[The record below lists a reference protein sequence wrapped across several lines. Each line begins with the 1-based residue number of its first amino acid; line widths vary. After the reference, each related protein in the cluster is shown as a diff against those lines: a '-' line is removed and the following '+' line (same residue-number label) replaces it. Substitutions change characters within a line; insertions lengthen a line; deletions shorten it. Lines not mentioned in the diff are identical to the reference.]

1 LLNGNLNIKIPLAS
15 LPPISGGILSWTVSA
30 QYNSKL
36 WDITREQANED
47 PLTWA
52 PYYIDYPGAGGGW
65 TIGATYAFFFR
76 NSNDDMAR
84 LWYPGNTGLPAWDLD
99 LINNNPWWKVVLRMP
114 DGSEHEFRPLDNSS
128 YSGSQQ
134 FLRGFF
140 NVIPNGAAAKRYYS
154 VDGTF
159 MFARI
164 TNWNDWTVYM
174 LDGTRIIQTPDGIQ
188 RIQDTNNNKIKIFS
202 DTNGTHY
209 QDEQTLREIRVTYN
223 ASINTFQVWYKTVGG
238 VDQHIDIVFGSTTVQ
253 GKLYPVNMNG
263 CELTQVLFSQIEV
276 VREIIF
282 PQTEPGQ
289 PQRKFTF
296 SYNSDTST
304 TATDPAAFSCPG
316 GGQNYTR
323 TVSHGFGELSRIVM
337 PSGSVVDYSYT
348 LDGIHSLGP

>member
-1 LLNGNLNIKIPLAS
+1 
-15 LPPISGGILSWTVSA
+15 
-30 QYNSKL
+30 
-36 WDITREQANED
+36 
-47 PLTWA
+47 
-52 PYYIDYPGAGGGW
+52 
-65 TIGATYAFFFR
+65 
-76 NSNDDMAR
+76 
-84 LWYPGNTGLPAWDLD
+84 
-99 LINNNPWWKVVLRMP
+99 
-114 DGSEHEFRPLDNSS
+114 
-128 YSGSQQ
+128 
-134 FLRGFF
+134 
-140 NVIPNGAAAKRYYS
+140 
-154 VDGTF
+154 
-159 MFARI
+159 
-164 TNWNDWTVYM
+164 
-174 LDGTRIIQTPDGIQ
+174 
-188 RIQDTNNNKIKIFS
+188 
-202 DTNGTHY
+202 
-209 QDEQTLREIRVTYN
+209 
-223 ASINTFQVWYKTVGG
+223 VGG

-348 LDGIHSLGP
+348 LDGIHSLGPFGIADQLAQEYIAQKKITHDGTFDVWGYNIGDSFGIVTAPDGSVSSEAAFCSLPNTPGCSSDKSGLTFRSVKPFTKIERHWINLTFSGADILAPNGVVAFNPVVDKEYTTITDAQGNNLMSAKF

>member
-1 LLNGNLNIKIPLAS
+1 MSKAIFAFTQAVLLLALTIAISFKCLAQEASRPDRGVMPNGSYSVSDIENINLLNGNLNIKIPLAS

-36 WDITREQANED
+36 WDITREHANED

-209 QDEQTLREIRVTYN
+209 RDEQTDREIRLTYN
-223 ASINTFQVWYKTVGG
+223 PSGGGQYQVWYDMVGG
-238 VDQHIDIVFGSTTVQ
+238 ASHST
-253 GKLYPVNMNG
+253 LI
-263 CELTQVLFSQIEV
+263 S
-276 VREIIF
+276 
-282 PQTEPGQ
+282 
-289 PQRKFTF
+289 
-296 SYNSDTST
+296 
-304 TATDPAAFSCPG
+304 
-316 GGQNYTR
+316 
-323 TVSHGFGELSRIVM
+323 
-337 PSGSVVDYSYT
+337 
-348 LDGIHSLGP
+348 